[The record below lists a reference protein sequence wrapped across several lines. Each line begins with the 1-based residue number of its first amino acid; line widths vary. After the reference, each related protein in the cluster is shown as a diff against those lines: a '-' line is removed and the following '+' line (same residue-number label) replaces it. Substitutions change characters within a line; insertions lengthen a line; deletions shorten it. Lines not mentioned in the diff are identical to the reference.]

1 MKESKNKKLICSFC
15 GSNECDVR
23 FLVEGENAYICESCI
38 NKASQIVSEST
49 QLEEKSI
56 DLKDQKPKDIKRRLD
71 DFIIEQDHVKKS
83 VAVAVYNHYKRIN
96 NINYDSSEIEIEK
109 SNILLVG
116 PTGTGKT
123 LFARS
128 LADILNVPFAIADAT
143 TLTEAGYVGEDVEN
157 ILVRLYNASDS
168 NVERAQKGII
178 YIDEI
183 DKIAA
188 KNNNRSITR
197 DVSGE
202 GVQQALLKIL
212 EGTKANIPPKGGR
225 KHPEQSMIN
234 IDTSNILFICGGA
247 FQGIEKI
254 IEKRLKGGGIG
265 FDRIKNNNIDK
276 HEIRQYLEP
285 EDLVSYGFIPELVGR
300 LPIYNTLMPLS
311 TEALKR
317 ILVEPKNSIIKQ
329 YKKLF
334 EMEGISLDFTDD
346 ALDSIV
352 KIAIK
357 RKTGARALRSILEK
371 SMQDI
376 MYETPSGKN
385 ISECIITE
393 DVIIKRK
400 KPKITKLRKT
410 A

>member
-1 MKESKNKKLICSFC
+1 MKETKNTELICSFC

-23 FLVEGENAYICESCI
+23 FLVEGENAYICETCI
-38 NKASQIVSEST
+38 DKASQIVNESVLST
-49 QLEEKSI
+49 QKSI
-56 DLKDQKPKDIKRRLD
+56 NLDDQKPKDIKRKLD
-71 DFIIEQDHVKKS
+71 DFIIDQDHVKKS

-96 NINYDSSEIEIEK
+96 NFQNSPDEVEIEK

-128 LADILNVPFAIADAT
+128 LATILDVPFAIADAT

-157 ILVRLYNASDS
+157 ILVRLYNAANHDIEK
-168 NVERAQKGII
+168 VERGII

-183 DKIAA
+183 DKIAK

-212 EGTKANIPPKGGR
+212 EGTKANVPPKGGR
-225 KHPEQSMIN
+225 KHPEQSLVTIN
-234 IDTSNILFICGGA
+234 TSNILFVCGGA
-247 FQGIEKI
+247 FQGIDKI

-265 FDRIKNNNIDK
+265 FDRNKRNNITK
-276 HEIRQYLEP
+276 HQFMQYLEP

-300 LPIYNTLMPLS
+300 LPIYNSLKMLS
-311 TEALKR
+311 FQALRK
-317 ILVEPKNSIIKQ
+317 ILTEPKNSIIKQ

-334 EMEGISLDFTDD
+334 EMEGVSLNFTDS
-346 ALDSIV
+346 ALDAIV
-352 KIAIK
+352 DVAIR
-357 RKTGARALRSILEK
+357 RKTGARALRSIIEK
-371 SMQDI
+371 SMQEI
-376 MYETPSGKN
+376 MYDIPSTKN

-393 DVIIKRK
+393 DVITKK
-400 KPKITKLRKT
+400 QKPKIRKLRKS

>member
-265 FDRIKNNNIDK
+265 FDRIKNNNLDK

-385 ISECIITE
+385 ISECVITE
-393 DVIIKRK
+393 DVIIKKK

>member
-1 MKESKNKKLICSFC
+1 MKETKNKELICSFC

-23 FLVEGENAYICESCI
+23 FLVEGESAYICELCI
-38 NKASQIVSEST
+38 DKANQIVMESSLAN
-49 QLEEKSI
+49 QKNI
-56 DLKDQKPKDIKRRLD
+56 DLSNQKPRDIKKRLD
-71 DFIIEQDHVKKS
+71 DFIIDQDHVKKS

-96 NINYDSSEIEIEK
+96 NSQSKSDEIEIEK

-128 LADILNVPFAIADAT
+128 LATVLDVPFAIADAT

-157 ILVRLYNASDS
+157 ILVRLYNAADH
-168 NVERAQKGII
+168 NLERAERGII

-183 DKIAA
+183 DKIAK

-212 EGTKANIPPKGGR
+212 EGTKANVPPKGGR
-225 KHPEQSMIN
+225 KHPEQSLISIN
-234 IDTSNILFICGGA
+234 TSNILFVCGGA
-247 FQGIEKI
+247 FQGIDKI

-265 FDRIKNNNIDK
+265 FDRNKANNITK
-276 HEIRQYLEP
+276 HQFMQYLEP

-300 LPIYNTLMPLS
+300 LPIHNTLKSLS
-311 TEALKR
+311 SEALRR
-317 ILVEPKNSIIKQ
+317 ILTEPKNSIIKQ
-329 YKKLF
+329 YQKLF
-334 EMEGISLDFTDD
+334 EMEGVSLSFTDS
-346 ALDSIV
+346 ALDAIV
-352 KIAIK
+352 NIAIR
-357 RKTGARALRSILEK
+357 RKTGARALRSIIEK
-371 SMQDI
+371 SMQDV
-376 MYETPSGKN
+376 MYDIPSSKN
-385 ISECIITE
+385 VSECLITE
-393 DVIIKRK
+393 EVILKK
-400 KPKITKLRKT
+400 QKPKIRKLRKT

>member
-1 MKESKNKKLICSFC
+1 MKETKNKELICSFC

-23 FLVEGENAYICESCI
+23 FLVEGENAYICELCI
-38 NKASQIVSEST
+38 DKANQIVTESCLAN
-49 QLEEKSI
+49 QKNI
-56 DLKDQKPKDIKRRLD
+56 DLKDQKPKDIKKKLD
-71 DFIIEQDHVKKS
+71 DFIIDQDHVKKS

-96 NINYDSSEIEIEK
+96 NSQSNSDDIEIEK

-128 LADILNVPFAIADAT
+128 LATILDVPFAIADAT

-157 ILVRLYNASDS
+157 ILVRLYNAADH
-168 NVERAQKGII
+168 NLERTERGII

-183 DKIAA
+183 DKIAK

-212 EGTKANIPPKGGR
+212 EGTKANVPPKGGR
-225 KHPEQSMIN
+225 KHPEQSLISIN
-234 IDTSNILFICGGA
+234 TSNILFVCGGA
-247 FQGIEKI
+247 FQGIDKI

-265 FDRIKNNNIDK
+265 FDRNKANNITK
-276 HEIRQYLEP
+276 QQFMQYLEP

-300 LPIYNTLMPLS
+300 LPIYNTLKLLS
-311 TEALKR
+311 SDALRK
-317 ILVEPKNSIIKQ
+317 ILTEPKNSIIKQ
-329 YKKLF
+329 YQKLF
-334 EMEGISLDFTDD
+334 EMEGVSLSFTDS
-346 ALDSIV
+346 ALNAIV
-352 KIAIK
+352 DIAIR

-371 SMQDI
+371 SMQEI
-376 MYETPSGKN
+376 MYDIPSIKN
-385 ISECIITE
+385 ISECIISE
-393 DVIIKRK
+393 DVILKK
-400 KPKITKLRKT
+400 QKPKIRRLRKT

>member
-1 MKESKNKKLICSFC
+1 MKETKNKELVCSFC
-15 GSNECDVR
+15 GLNECDVR
-23 FLVEGENAYICESCI
+23 FLVEGESAYICELCI
-38 NKASQIVSEST
+38 DKAGQIVSESSRAK
-49 QLEEKSI
+49 QKNI
-56 DLKDQKPKDIKRRLD
+56 DLKDQKPQDIKNRLD
-71 DFIIEQDHVKKS
+71 DFIIDQDHVKKS

-96 NINYDSSEIEIEK
+96 NKQSQSNEIEIEK

-128 LADILNVPFAIADAT
+128 LAEILNVPFAIADAT

-157 ILVRLYNASDS
+157 ILVRLYNAADH
-168 NVERAQKGII
+168 NIERAERGII

-183 DKIAA
+183 DKIAK

-212 EGTKANIPPKGGR
+212 EGTKANVPPKGGR
-225 KHPEQSMIN
+225 KHPEQSLIPIN
-234 IDTSNILFICGGA
+234 TSNILFICGGA

-265 FDRIKNNNIDK
+265 FERNKGHVVTK
-276 HEIRQYLEP
+276 HEVMQHLEP
-285 EDLVSYGFIPELVGR
+285 EDLVAHGFIPELVGR
-300 LPIYNTLMPLS
+300 LPIYNTLKSLS
-311 TEALKR
+311 TDALRK
-317 ILVEPKNSIIKQ
+317 ILTEPKNSIIKQ

-334 EMEGISLDFTDD
+334 EMEGVSLNFTDS
-346 ALDSIV
+346 ALDAIAD
-352 KIAIK
+352 IAIK

-376 MYETPSGKN
+376 MYDIPSIKN
-385 ISECIITE
+385 IAQCTITKE
-393 DVIIKRK
+393 VILNKEKPTIK
-400 KPKITKLRKT
+400 KLRKS

>member
-1 MKESKNKKLICSFC
+1 MKETKNKELICSFC

-23 FLVEGENAYICESCI
+23 FLVEGENAYICELCI
-38 NKASQIVSEST
+38 DKASQIVTESCLAN
-49 QLEEKSI
+49 QKNI
-56 DLKDQKPKDIKRRLD
+56 DLKDQKPKDIKKKLD
-71 DFIIEQDHVKKS
+71 DFIIDQDHVKKS

-96 NINYDSSEIEIEK
+96 NSQSNSDDIEIEK

-128 LADILNVPFAIADAT
+128 LATILDVPFAIADAT

-157 ILVRLYNASDS
+157 ILVRLYNAADH
-168 NVERAQKGII
+168 NLERTERGII

-183 DKIAA
+183 DKIAK

-212 EGTKANIPPKGGR
+212 EGTKANVPPKGGR
-225 KHPEQSMIN
+225 KHPEQSLISIN
-234 IDTSNILFICGGA
+234 TSNILFVCGGA
-247 FQGIEKI
+247 FQGIDKI

-265 FDRIKNNNIDK
+265 FDRNKANNITK
-276 HEIRQYLEP
+276 QQFMQYLEP

-300 LPIYNTLMPLS
+300 LPIYNTLKLLS
-311 TEALKR
+311 SDALRK
-317 ILVEPKNSIIKQ
+317 ILTEPKNSIIKQ
-329 YKKLF
+329 YQKLF
-334 EMEGISLDFTDD
+334 EMEGVSLSFTDS
-346 ALDSIV
+346 ALNAIV
-352 KIAIK
+352 DIAIR
-357 RKTGARALRSILEK
+357 RKTGARALRSIIEK
-371 SMQDI
+371 SMQEI
-376 MYETPSGKN
+376 MYDIPSTKN
-385 ISECIITE
+385 ISECVITE
-393 DVIIKRK
+393 DVILKK
-400 KPKITKLRKT
+400 QKPKIRRLRKT

>member
-1 MKESKNKKLICSFC
+1 MKETKNKKLVCSFC
-15 GSNECDVR
+15 GSNESDVR
-23 FLVEGENAYICESCI
+23 FLVEGESAYICEGCI
-38 NKASQIVSEST
+38 DKASQIVTESALSN
-49 QLEEKSI
+49 QKSI
-56 DLKDQKPKDIKRRLD
+56 DLLNQKPQDIKKRLD
-71 DFIIEQDHVKKS
+71 DFIIEQDNVKKS
-83 VAVAVYNHYKRIN
+83 VSVAVYNHYKRIN
-96 NINYDSSEIEIEK
+96 NAYSDPDNIEIEK

-128 LADILNVPFAIADAT
+128 LANILNVPFAIADAT
-143 TLTEAGYVGEDVEN
+143 ALTEAGYVGEDVEN
-157 ILVRLYNASDS
+157 ILVRLYNASDH
-168 NVERAQKGII
+168 NIERTEKGII

-183 DKIAA
+183 DKIAK

-225 KHPEQSMIN
+225 KHPEQSLISIN
-234 IDTSNILFICGGA
+234 TSNILFICGGA
-247 FQGIEKI
+247 FQGIEKN

-265 FDRIKNNNIDK
+265 FDRSKNNNIEK
-276 HEIRQYLEP
+276 QEIMQHLEP
-285 EDLVSYGFIPELVGR
+285 EDLTAYGFIPELVGR
-300 LPIYNTLMPLS
+300 LPIYNTLRSLS
-311 TEALKR
+311 SDALRK
-317 ILVEPKNSIIKQ
+317 ILVKPKNSIIQQ

-334 EMEGISLDFTDD
+334 EMEGVSLSFTQD
-346 ALDSIV
+346 ALDAV
-352 KIAIK
+352 VDIAIK

-376 MYETPSGKN
+376 MYDIPSIKN
-385 ISECIITE
+385 ISECVITKE
-393 DVIIKRK
+393 VITKK
-400 KPKITKLRKT
+400 EKPKITKLRKT

>member
-1 MKESKNKKLICSFC
+1 MKESKNKKLVCSFC

-23 FLVEGENAYICESCI
+23 FLVEGEKAYICESCI

-49 QLEEKSI
+49 REDQKKI
-56 DLKDQKPKDIKRRLD
+56 DLKNQKPRDIKKKLD
-71 DFIIEQDHVKKS
+71 EFIVEQDHVKKS
-83 VAVAVYNHYKRIN
+83 VSVAVYNHYKRIN
-96 NINYDSSEIEIEK
+96 NINYNPEEIEIEK
-109 SNILLVG
+109 SNILLIG

-128 LADILNVPFAIADAT
+128 LAKILNVPFAIADAT

-157 ILVRLYNASDS
+157 ILVRLYNASDC
-168 NVERAQKGII
+168 NIDRTQKGII

-183 DKIAA
+183 DKIAS

-225 KHPEQSMIN
+225 KHPEQSLIT

-247 FQGIEKI
+247 FQGIEKT

-265 FDRIKNNNIDK
+265 FDRIKNNDINKQI
-276 HEIRQYLEP
+276 IRQYLEP
-285 EDLVSYGFIPELVGR
+285 EDLVTYGFIPELVGR
-300 LPIYNTLMPLS
+300 LPIYN
-311 TEALKR
+311 ALKNLSADALKK
-317 ILVEPKNSIIKQ
+317 ILIEPKNSIIKQ

-334 EMEGISLDFTDD
+334 EMEGIALDFTDNAID
-346 ALDSIV
+346 AIV
-352 KIAIK
+352 EIAIK

-376 MYETPSGKN
+376 MYETPSGKS
-385 ISECIITE
+385 ISKCIINY
-393 DVIIKRK
+393 DVIMKK
-400 KPKITKLRKT
+400 DKPKITKLRKT